1 MTSNNFILPRIPIFP
16 EWFPTTTRPGRQ
28 PPQLL
33 TPRPEISPIDID
45 DLPPALHGSMP
56 SLPPIEPGKPS
67 RLDKYNFPSVDEIS
81 QYVTFRKA
89 VDRQGKLPVRFW
101 GFIVSE
107 EGWRLYTAVLNAV
120 YASSTLD
127 ECSKAAWRFIVTH
140 QTHHFLVDRA
150 VAAIESVFALVGFK
164 YDRRL
169 WENFHGRFSPRDYSP
184 LEESSCCAYSLRK
197 AGAYGKYFWALTCA
211 QQTGYQNVARDG
223 KTLIAGPPELTHL
236 QAVDQLLAEYF
247 SPNPG
252 ARLTNLHGLV
262 LYSDSD
268 SDTKGGR
275 AVTNGYYSFVPQIYI
290 AP

>member
-1 MTSNNFILPRIPIFP
+1 MTTSNDFILPVFPIFP

-28 PPQLL
+28 PLQPLN
-33 TPRPEISPIDID
+33 PRPDITPFGLD
-45 DLPPALHGSMP
+45 DSPPALPGSMP
-56 SLPPIEPGKPS
+56 SLPPIEPGKPK
-67 RLDKYNFPSVDEIS
+67 RLDIPKFPSVDEIS
-81 QYVTFRKA
+81 QYATFRNA
-89 VDRQGKLPVRFW
+89 IPRQGKSHGFW

-107 EGWRLYTAVLNAV
+107 EGWRLYTAVLNAL
-120 YASSTLD
+120 YPNSTLD
-127 ECSKAAWRFIVTH
+127 ECAKAAWQFIVTH
-140 QTHHFLVDRA
+140 QTHHFLVDRS
-150 VAAIESVFALVGFK
+150 VAAIESVFDLVGFK

-169 WENFHGRFSPRDYSP
+169 WENFHARFSPRDYSP

-211 QQTGYQNVARDG
+211 QPTGYRNVARDG
-223 KTLIAGPPELTHL
+223 KTLIARPPDLSHL
-236 QAVDQLLAEYF
+236 QAADQLLAEYL
-247 SPNPG
+247 SASYG

-275 AVTNGYYSFVPQIYI
+275 AVTNGYYNFVPQIYI